1 MNSSSGS
8 RRLGLM
14 LVGLVLLPLL
24 ALAWI
29 IPCHADIHKCDEGC
43 PHGDCCG
50 GHSMP
55 LLTKAN
61 PRPVSPHYCSPFH
74 TAEEKLALKIFVSS
88 IFRPPRA

>member
-1 MNSSSGS
+1 MSFM
-8 RRLGLM
+8 LM
-14 LVGLVLLPLL
+14 GLVLLPLL
-24 ALAWI
+24 GLAWI

-55 LLTKAN
+55 LLTAAN
-61 PRPVSPHYCSPFH
+61 PAPGIENYFSPFH
-74 TAEEKLALKIFVSS
+74 TAEDQLPFRAFASS